1 MTKFWDYRR
10 SSEDS
15 VDIRL
20 YGSIGM
26 IDFWSSDG
34 FDENTFN
41 ADIASVGE
49 KGTINIYLNSDG
61 GSVFAAM
68 AIYQAIKRHKGK
80 VNITIDGIAASAA
93 TIITSAPNA
102 RVFMPTGSMMMIHN
116 PSKYAG
122 IANAK
127 QLRDFADELDKIGGS
142 INAVYREKTNLSEE
156 ELSKMLEKDFYMT
169 AEEAVKL
176 GFADELVTTKKIDSS
191 LSENKKEIN
200 GLILNCAKFAN
211 MPKNWY
217 NLNMK
222 ENFNKGDNKMS
233 EENKDKKPD
242 ITLDSITADFIK
254 EKCPNVFAS
263 IYDTALKA
271 GVEQERNRIKGIEEL
286 AIDGYSEI
294 TNNAKFK
301 DSLTPEAYAVAIMR
315 AEKENRAKYL
325 ANRQSDAT
333 AAIPTDL
340 VGNGS
345 NTGFTDKAD
354 LKKKADEEA
363 EKTIIEAALR
373 GFSQGK

>member
-1 MTKFWDYRR
+1 MSKFWDYKK

-15 VDIRL
+15 IDIRL

-26 IDFWSSDG
+26 MDFWSLDG

-41 ADIASVGE
+41 QDIASVGE
-49 KGTINIYLNSDG
+49 NGTINIYLNSDG

-68 AIYQAIKRHKGK
+68 AIYQTIKRHKGK
-80 VNITIDGIAASAA
+80 VNITVDGIAASAA

-102 RVFMPTGSMMMIHN
+102 KVFMPTGSMMMIHN

-142 INAVYREKTNLSEE
+142 LNAVYREKTNLSEE
-156 ELSKMLEKDFYMT
+156 ELSQMLEKDFYMT

-217 NLNMK
+217 KENMSKNLN
-222 ENFNKGDNKMS
+222 EGENKM
-233 EENKDKKPD
+233 EENKNEDKVQG
-242 ITLDSITADFIK
+242 IELDSITADFIK

-271 GVEQERNRIKGIEEL
+271 GIEQERNRIKGIEEI

-294 TNNAKFK
+294 TNQAKFQNAI
-301 DSLTPEAYAVAIMR
+301 TPEAYAVAIMK

-325 ANRQSDAT
+325 ANRQADA
-333 AAIPTDL
+333 APTDN
-340 VGNGS
+340 VGSGA
-345 NTGFTDKAD
+345 NTGFESDSKKEADK
-354 LKKKADEEA
+354 EA
-363 EKTIIEAALR
+363 EKTIIEAAMR
-373 GFSQGK
+373 GFSAK